1 MNSTHLNEQ
10 KNKQTNRQRARKR
23 SQSQNFDKT
32 EMKSLDPFSKQIE
45 QFNIG
50 ICRGIPESPNFLL
63 QNKGNESH
71 NDFFSSVIGYSGSR
85 VFFIFDWLKRP

>member
-10 KNKQTNRQRARKR
+10 KKKNKQTDKGRVNGRNR
-23 SQSQNFDKT
+23 KT

>member
-1 MNSTHLNEQ
+1 MSKNKT
-10 KNKQTNRQRARKR
+10 NKQTNRQRARKR
-23 SQSQNFDKT
+23 SQSQDRN
-32 EMKSLDPFSKQIE
+32 DPFSKQIE
-45 QFNIG
+45 QVNIG